1 MTESPDDDIFFAP
14 FARNFVSFAVNC
26 FLFSILIFHSDYI
39 FSQDNK
45 LSEVILSIAEE
56 LAADE
61 SDPEAIAI
69 YINKLND
76 LAENPINI
84 NSADE
89 EELSALFFL
98 TEFQVK
104 ALADYS
110 HSTGKIYSVYEIAN
124 IPGFDRQV
132 TEMLIPFIEIETLT
146 EQSKPPSRLRNSFLT
161 NVSFKPGSTDTTSIG
176 SDVKLLSKY
185 RFFSGGFAGGFT
197 VEKDPGEKFFPEG
210 KPLPDFASAYLSYK
224 GRGFV
229 RKIVI
234 GDFSVRS
241 GLGTN
246 VNTGMRTSLSLTS
259 TGYSSPANEVK
270 EYTSADE
277 NNFFRG
283 VAAEFSVNKFSFSG
297 YFSSNNIDASPASF
311 SGSAIDHV
319 ENLYSAGLH
328 NTPSLLLKKDVL
340 TNTSAGINI
349 AGNFSKTRFGV
360 IASYDRLS
368 LPVINESSD
377 PVDLHDFRGNRGGS
391 YSAYYNIMLKKLLLF
406 GEVSVNEPLKYAVI
420 QGLTAKVSDRL
431 TINTIYR
438 NYEPGYFSL
447 HGRGPGSSSSGWNET
462 SAMGNFTFE
471 AAKHLFISGGAEL
484 RQYPWLRYRNSAPS
498 RSVRQEVRVK
508 FLPSENLTA
517 EMLYN
522 YRLTMADSAESSGI
536 PGQKETI
543 TRYLKGSVKY
553 SPSKNFTLAVRADY
567 KVVNTPGG
575 RGMLVLQDVSYKFRN
590 LPVTIWLRYCIFNTG
605 NWDSRIYTYEND
617 LLYSFSVPA
626 LSGEGSK
633 SYIMVKYDLG
643 ERVDLRVKYGVT
655 SIREGK
661 DVLDKQECKLQV
673 RVLF

>member
-1 MTESPDDDIFFAP
+1 
-14 FARNFVSFAVNC
+14 
-26 FLFSILIFHSDYI
+26 
-39 FSQDNK
+39 
-45 LSEVILSIAEE
+45 
-56 LAADE
+56 
-61 SDPEAIAI
+61 
-69 YINKLND
+69 
-76 LAENPINI
+76 
-84 NSADE
+84 
-89 EELSALFFL
+89 
-98 TEFQVK
+98 
-104 ALADYS
+104 
-110 HSTGKIYSVYEIAN
+110 
-124 IPGFDRQV
+124 
-132 TEMLIPFIEIETLT
+132 
-146 EQSKPPSRLRNSFLT
+146 
-161 NVSFKPGSTDTTSIG
+161 
-176 SDVKLLSKY
+176 
-185 RFFSGGFAGGFT
+185 
-197 VEKDPGEKFFPEG
+197 
-210 KPLPDFASAYLSYK
+210 
-224 GRGFV
+224 
-229 RKIVI
+229 
-234 GDFSVRS
+234 
-241 GLGTN
+241 
-246 VNTGMRTSLSLTS
+246 
-259 TGYSSPANEVK
+259 
-270 EYTSADE
+270 
-277 NNFFRG
+277 
-283 VAAEFSVNKFSFSG
+283 
-297 YFSSNNIDASPASF
+297 
-311 SGSAIDHV
+311 
-319 ENLYSAGLH
+319 
-328 NTPSLLLKKDVL
+328 LLKKDVL

-617 LLYSFSVPA
+617 LLYSFSIPA
-626 LSGEGSK
+626 LSGDGSR

-643 ERVDLRVKYGVT
+643 ERVDLRVKYGIT
-655 SIREGK
+655 SMREAK
-661 DVLDKQECKLQV
+661 EVLDKQELKLQM